1 MSTQDLEA
9 SMRKSVEATQR
20 NFNTIRT
27 GRANSSLLDRISVE
41 YYGADTPLKSLA
53 TLSTPDSQTIQ
64 IQPFDISALAS
75 IEKAIAMSELGFTPN
90 NDGKI
95 IRINVPPLTEERRKE
110 FCKLASKYAEEG
122 KVALR
127 NLRRDAIDKIK
138 KQEKEGEFSE
148 DQSRDEQDGV
158 QKTLDKFI
166 AELEQHLASKYAE
179 EGKVALR
186 NLRRDAID
194 KIKKQEKEG
203 EFSEDQSRDEQD
215 GIQKTLD
222 KFIAELEQHLA
233 TKEADILKV

>member
-1 MSTQDLEA
+1 MSKQDLET
-9 SMRKSVEATQR
+9 SMQKSVESTQR
-20 NFNTIRT
+20 MFNTIRT

-64 IQPFDISALAS
+64 IQPFDISALAL

-127 NLRRDAIDKIK
+127 NIRRDAIDKIK
-138 KQEKEGEFSE
+138 KQEKDGEFSE
-148 DQSRDEQDGV
+148 DQSHDEQDSV
-158 QKTLDKFI
+158 QKTLDKYI
-166 AELEQHLASKYAE
+166 GILEKHLAE
-179 EGKVALR
+179 
-186 NLRRDAID
+186 
-194 KIKKQEKEG
+194 
-203 EFSEDQSRDEQD
+203 
-215 GIQKTLD
+215 
-222 KFIAELEQHLA
+222 
-233 TKEADILKV
+233 KEADILKV

>member
-138 KQEKEGEFSE
+138 KQEKEGSSPKTRAATSKTAFRKHSTNSSPNWSSTWPPRRPTSSRCEQRIRSHPRRPDRWIRCRWRCGGGSPRFSWP
-148 DQSRDEQDGV
+148 
-158 QKTLDKFI
+158 
-166 AELEQHLASKYAE
+166 
-179 EGKVALR
+179 
-186 NLRRDAID
+186 
-194 KIKKQEKEG
+194 
-203 EFSEDQSRDEQD
+203 
-215 GIQKTLD
+215 
-222 KFIAELEQHLA
+222 
-233 TKEADILKV
+233 

>member
-1 MSTQDLEA
+1 MG
-9 SMRKSVEATQR
+9 ATQR

-27 GRANSSLLDRISVE
+27 GRANSSLLDRINVE

-64 IQPFDISALAS
+64 IQPFDISCLAG

-127 NLRRDAIDKIK
+127 NIRRDAVEKEK
-138 KQEKEGEFSE
+138 KDEKEGLISK
-148 DQSRDEQDGV
+148 DLSRDNQLEI
-158 QKTLDKFI
+158 QKYTDKYI
-166 AELEQHLASKYAE
+166 SLIETKLS
-179 EGKVALR
+179 
-186 NLRRDAID
+186 D
-194 KIKKQEKEG
+194 KEKE
-203 EFSEDQSRDEQD
+203 
-215 GIQKTLD
+215 
-222 KFIAELEQHLA
+222 
-233 TKEADILKV
+233 IL